1 MGRRPPLNFEVAQGE
16 LIGRPSTLQLE
27 VNSDNE
33 VFVGGTVIE
42 IGSGIVN
49 L

>member
-1 MGRRPPLNFEVAQGE
+1 MGRRPPLDFEVSRESSSVA
-16 LIGRPSTLQLE
+16 IHVQLE
-27 VNSDNE
+27 VNTDNE
-33 VFVGGTVIE
+33 VFVGGEVIE